1 MRRLAGE
8 DTQFIFQ
15 ETRVQHQHTMKIVV
29 VDPEGAHVPLDYES
43 FREGV
48 RISIPV
54 AEPFRWRLV
63 KVPLRLG
70 HPWWVEDPD
79 LDIDYHVR
87 RATAPAPGGKHELS
101 EVISMIASIGLAHD
115 RPLWQAWMVDGLEHG
130 RLAYVMKVHHS
141 LADGLSSAQLLLDLL
156 TESPDEWPDPP
167 PLESIP
173 RDPIPSKK
181 WLLADS
187 LVQDE
192 RIVGKLPG
200 LMAKTARSGRVALRQ
215 NRTAQP
221 LARSFAVDKV
231 RWNAELTPHRWFAH
245 DTI

>member
-63 KVPLRLG
+63 KVPFRLG
-70 HPWWVEDPD
+70 HPWWIEEPE

-87 RATAPAPGGKHELS
+87 RATAPAPGGRRELA
-101 EVISMIASIGLAHD
+101 EVISMIARIGLERE
-115 RPLWQAWMVDGLEHG
+115 RPLGRAWMVDGVGGG
-130 RLAYVMKVHHS
+130 RLAYV
-141 LADGLSSAQLLLDLL
+141 
-156 TESPDEWPDPP
+156 
-167 PLESIP
+167 
-173 RDPIPSKK
+173 R
-181 WLLADS
+181 
-187 LVQDE
+187 
-192 RIVGKLPG
+192 
-200 LMAKTARSGRVALRQ
+200 
-215 NRTAQP
+215 
-221 LARSFAVDKV
+221 
-231 RWNAELTPHRWFAH
+231 
-245 DTI
+245 